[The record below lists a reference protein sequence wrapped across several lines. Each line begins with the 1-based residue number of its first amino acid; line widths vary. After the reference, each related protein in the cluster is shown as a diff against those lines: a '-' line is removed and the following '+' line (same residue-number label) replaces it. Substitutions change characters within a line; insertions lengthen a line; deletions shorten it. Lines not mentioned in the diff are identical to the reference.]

1 MPTVHPTKYSLICS
15 AILAA
20 LSGTPAAAQQ
30 RGSVQQAPHS
40 MNPST
45 SSSSG
50 SSTSRLQQQNLDTDL
65 VIIDQNRRQREQRDR
80 DQQRGGEN

>member
-1 MPTVHPTKYSLICS
+1 MKNVSFPALLV
-15 AILAA
+15 ILAA

-30 RGSVQQAPHS
+30 HGSVQQAPHS

-45 SSSSG
+45 SSSG

>member
-1 MPTVHPTKYSLICS
+1 MKNVSFPALLV
-15 AILAA
+15 ILAA

-45 SSSSG
+45 SSSG
-50 SSTSRLQQQNLDTDL
+50 FSTSRLQQQNLDTDL